1 MIFSG
6 LAPDQWVDVGIALLI
21 VVLAIFPGRW
31 LVSFVLGRILGRIA
45 RRTKSKLDEA
55 IIDALKGP
63 ISWFILIIAVRVAL
77 ERVDSLLG
85 DWKTFVPDLYFILYL
100 SLIVRIFWALIDVI
114 TKWFSDEMEK
124 KAGTKLEKQWMP
136 LLRRLAIIVVVV
148 IALTT
153 ALSHF
158 NIDISGMLATLGI
171 GSLAI
176 ALAAQDSLSD
186 VINGFLIMIDQP
198 YRVGD
203 RIEILDLDT
212 WGDVVDIGLRS
223 TRVRT
228 RDNRMVIVPNSIIG
242 KSLVVNYS
250 YPDTK
255 YRIQIHVGVAYGTD
269 VELARQTIIEAAS
282 GVEGVLES
290 KPVEALFLEFG
301 ESAMIFR
308 VRWWIESYVDTRRM
322 FDSVNTSIYQA
333 LDTAGVELPPP
344 VRELHHSIDDEN
356 TERLINALR
365 DGPQGKDGGAGESKK
380 T

>member
-1 MIFSG
+1 MTFLG
-6 LAPDQWVDVGIALLI
+6 LSLDQWWDVGIALLV
-21 VVLAIFPGRW
+21 VVLAAFIGRW
-31 LVSFVLGRILGRIA
+31 LASFVLGRLIVRIT

-55 IIDALKGP
+55 LVDAFKGP
-63 ISWFILIIAVRVAL
+63 LFWFILISAVRVAL
-77 ERVDSLLG
+77 TMIDPLLG
-85 DWKTFVPDLYFILYL
+85 EWKTHLPDVYFVLYL
-100 SLIVRIFWALIDVI
+100 GLVAMILWALIDVF
-114 TKWFSDEMEK
+114 TKWFSEEMAK
-124 KAGTKLEKQWMP
+124 KAGERLEKQWMP
-136 LLRRLAIIVVVV
+136 FLRRLAIIMVAL

-158 NIDISGMLATLGI
+158 DVDISGMIATLGI

-176 ALAAQDSLSD
+176 ALAAQASLAD
-186 VINGFLIMIDQP
+186 GINGFLIMIDQP

-228 RDNRMVIVPNSIIG
+228 RDNRMVIVPNSVIG

-269 VELARQTIIEAAS
+269 VELARETTIRAVRE
-282 GVEGVLES
+282 VEGVLKS
-290 KPVEALFLEFG
+290 QPVEALFLEFG
-301 ESAMIFR
+301 ESALIFR

-322 FDSVNTSIYQA
+322 FDRVNTRIYQA
-333 LDTAGVELPPP
+333 LDAAGVELPPP
-344 VRELHHSIDDEN
+344 LRELHHHIDDEN
-356 TERLINALR
+356 TQRLIHALR
-365 DGPQGKDGGAGESKK
+365 DGLQGEDGDAGISKK
-380 T
+380 A

>member
-1 MIFSG
+1 MTFLG
-6 LAPDQWVDVGIALLI
+6 LGLDQWVDVGIALLI
-21 VVLAIFPGRW
+21 VLLAAIAGRW
-31 LVSFVLGRILGRIA
+31 LASLMLGFIGRITH
-45 RRTKSKLDEA
+45 RTRTKLDEA
-55 IIDALKGP
+55 IIDAIRGP
-63 ISWFILIIAVRVAL
+63 LFWLILISAIRVAL
-77 ERVDSLLG
+77 AQVDPLLG
-85 DWKTFVPDLYFILYL
+85 KWKSFLSDIYFVLYICL
-100 SLIVRIFWALIDVI
+100 SVVTLWLLIDVF
-114 TKWFSDEMEK
+114 TKWYSEAMQRRVG
-124 KAGTKLEKQWMP
+124 AKLEKQWMP
-136 LLRRLAIIVVVV
+136 FVRRLAIIVLVLV
-148 IALTT
+148 ALTT

-158 NIDISGMLATLGI
+158 DVDISGVVATLGI

-176 ALAAQDSLSD
+176 ALAAQASLAD

-203 RIEILDLDT
+203 RIELLDLDT

-250 YPDTK
+250 YPDTQ
-255 YRIQIHVGVAYGTD
+255 YRIEIHVGVAYGTE
-269 VELARQTIIEAAS
+269 VELARETITAAVRE
-282 GVEGVLES
+282 VEGVLES

-322 FDSVNTSIYQA
+322 FDRVNTKILLA
-333 LDTAGVELPPP
+333 LEAAGVELPPP
-344 VRELHHSIDDEN
+344 LREVHHHIDDEN
-356 TERLINALR
+356 TERLIKVIR
-365 DGPQGKDGGAGESKK
+365 GGLKRESRAERTSKK

>member
-1 MIFSG
+1 MTFLG
-6 LAPDQWVDVGIALLI
+6 LSPEQWGEIGIALLI
-21 VVLAIFPGRW
+21 VVLAAFVGRW
-31 LVSFVLGRILGRIA
+31 LVTFGLGRVLGRIT
-45 RRTKSKLDEA
+45 RRTKSNVDEGIVNA
-55 IIDALKGP
+55 IKGP
-63 ISWFILIIAVRVAL
+63 LFWLILISALRVAL
-77 ERVDSLLG
+77 ERIDPILG
-85 DWKTFVPDLYFILYL
+85 VWKEYLPDVYFMLYL
-100 SLIVRIFWALIDVI
+100 LLAAVVLWALIDVF
-114 TKWFSDEMEK
+114 TKWYSEEMAIR
-124 KAGTKLEKQWMP
+124 AGAKLEKQWMP
-136 LLRRLAIIVVVV
+136 FLRRMAFILVGLIAI
-148 IALTT
+148 TM

-158 NIDISGMLATLGI
+158 DIDISGMIATLGI

-176 ALAAQDSLSD
+176 ALAAQDSLAD

-228 RDNRMVIVPNSIIG
+228 RDNRMVIVPNSVIG

-255 YRIQIHVGVAYGTD
+255 YRIQVHVGVAYGTD
-269 VELARQTIIEAAS
+269 VELARETIIVAARE
-282 GVEGVLES
+282 VEGVLES
-290 KPVEALFLEFG
+290 QPVEALFLEFG

-333 LDTAGVELPPP
+333 LDAAGIELPPP
-344 VRELHHSIDDEN
+344 VRELHHHIDDEN
-356 TERLINALR
+356 TKRLINAMR
-365 DGPQGKDGGAGESKK
+365 DGSQGDNRGAGIPKQA
-380 T
+380 

>member
-1 MIFSG
+1 MTFLG
-6 LAPDQWVDVGIALLI
+6 LSPEQWGEIGIALLI
-21 VVLAIFPGRW
+21 VVLAAFVGRW
-31 LVSFVLGRILGRIA
+31 LVTFGLGRVLGRIT
-45 RRTKSKLDEA
+45 RRTKSNVDEGIVNA
-55 IIDALKGP
+55 IKGP
-63 ISWFILIIAVRVAL
+63 LFWLILISALRVAL
-77 ERVDSLLG
+77 ERIDPILG
-85 DWKTFVPDLYFILYL
+85 VWKDYLPDVYFMLYL
-100 SLIVRIFWALIDVI
+100 LLAAVVLWALIDVF
-114 TKWFSDEMEK
+114 TKWYSEEMAIR
-124 KAGTKLEKQWMP
+124 AGAKLEKQWMP
-136 LLRRLAIIVVVV
+136 FLRRMAFILVGLIAI
-148 IALTT
+148 TM

-158 NIDISGMLATLGI
+158 DIDISGMIATLGI

-176 ALAAQDSLSD
+176 ALAAQDSLAD

-228 RDNRMVIVPNSIIG
+228 RDNRMVIVPNSVIG

-255 YRIQIHVGVAYGTD
+255 YRIQVHVGVAYGTD
-269 VELARQTIIEAAS
+269 VELARETIIVAARE
-282 GVEGVLES
+282 VEGVLES
-290 KPVEALFLEFG
+290 QPVEALFLEFG

-333 LDTAGVELPPP
+333 LDAAGIELPPP
-344 VRELHHSIDDEN
+344 VRELHHHIDDEN
-356 TERLINALR
+356 TKRLINAMR
-365 DGPQGKDGGAGESKK
+365 DGSQGDNRGAGIPKQA
-380 T
+380 

>member
-1 MIFSG
+1 MTFLG
-6 LAPDQWVDVGIALLI
+6 LALDQWADIGIALLI
-21 VVLAIFPGRW
+21 VVLALFPVRW
-31 LVSFVLGRILGRIA
+31 LLSFLLVRLIGSIA
-45 RRTKSKLDEA
+45 RRTETELDEA
-55 IIDALKGP
+55 LINAIKGP
-63 ISWFILIIAVRVAL
+63 LFWLVLISAIRIAL
-77 ERVDSLLG
+77 EVVDPLLG
-85 DWKTFVPDLYFILYL
+85 EWKESLPDVYFVLYL
-100 SLIVRIFWALIDVI
+100 GLAVVVLWGLIDV
-114 TKWFSDEMEK
+114 FSRWYSDRMRK
-124 KAGTKLEKQWMP
+124 QAGAKLEKQWMP
-136 LLRRLAIIVVVV
+136 FLRRIAVILVVV
-148 IALTT
+148 IALTI

-158 NIDISGMLATLGI
+158 DVDISGMIATLGI

-176 ALAAQDSLSD
+176 ALAAQASLAD

-228 RDNRMVIVPNSIIG
+228 RDNRMVIVPNSVIG

-269 VELARQTIIEAAS
+269 IEVARETIVSAVRE
-282 GVEGVLES
+282 VEGVLES
-290 KPVEALFLEFG
+290 RPVEALFLEFG
-301 ESAMIFR
+301 ESALIFR
-308 VRWWIESYVDTRRM
+308 VRWWIESYVDTRQM
-322 FDSVNTSIYQA
+322 FDRVNTKIYEA

-344 VRELHHSIDDEN
+344 LREVHHHIDDEN
-356 TERLINALR
+356 TERLIKALR
-365 DGPQGKDGGAGESKK
+365 DNPSSPKSTTKK

>member
-1 MIFSG
+1 
-6 LAPDQWVDVGIALLI
+6 
-21 VVLAIFPGRW
+21 
-31 LVSFVLGRILGRIA
+31 VLGRILGRIA

-322 FDSVNTSIYQA
+322 FDRVNTSIYQA

-344 VRELHHSIDDEN
+344 VRELHHRIDDEN